1 MSSEQ
6 IDDFVNSIFTSY
18 RETGFPFY
26 NLSLEEQQT
35 QIKKMNSYCEK
46 NDILINGVL
55 KQKMHCLYVAWSYFP
70 HSWGVKCNDM
80 ITPIEAFEDDDK
92 FKKLLSERS
101 WLFGKKST
109 LEMLLKYDLEEFDN
123 KYFDKK

>member
-1 MSSEQ
+1 MGTFTPLIQKYSMKTIINKKTKVVQMKKTQVINKIFNRLDKTISE
-6 IDDFVNSIFTSY
+6 
-18 RETGFPFY
+18 
-26 NLSLEEQQT
+26 LEEKDLE
-35 QIKKMNSYCEK
+35 IDLFIEE
-46 NDILINGVL
+46 DI
-55 KQKMHCLYVAWSYFP
+55 S
-70 HSWGVKCNDM
+70 
-80 ITPIEAFEDDDK
+80 DDDK